1 MEPIKVYANIQQYWI
16 PGEDRE
22 ASLPHISGQD
32 KKRFIKMIYKWVKYS
47 TILDSRRED
56 IENLP
61 YHTFLIKIKRDL

>member
-1 MEPIKVYANIQQYWI
+1 MSKIFNNIGLQERRYREP
-16 PGEDRE
+16 
-22 ASLPHISGQD
+22 SLPHISYQD

-56 IENLP
+56 IEKLP